1 MASRNVL
8 TPALKQLAKRAG
20 QARFVKAW
28 ARSSLARI
36 LRQGEAGHVFLCQF
50 CTDVYHL
57 KRHFSSRKVS
67 PFVLRDVHE
76 VRD

>member
-8 TPALKQLAKRAG
+8 TPAG

-28 ARSSLARI
+28 ARSSLALI
-36 LRQGEAGHVFLCQF
+36 LRQGEAGHVCLCQF

-67 PFVLRDVHE
+67 PFVLIDVHE